1 MLREVNL
8 LDILE
13 VSGYDIPVIFLFSQ
27 NRDID
32 IDKGFESGADD

>member
-13 VSGYDIPVIFLFSQ
+13 GMDMIIPVIFLSGK

-32 IDKGFESGADD
+32 IDKGFESGAD